1 MSLFEVSILLI
12 TIFLAVTIVW
22 TTMRVGI
29 SPMPSS
35 AHAYQA
41 MLKLTE
47 DTGKGPIYDLGSG
60 WGTLVIRMAIKFPKR
75 QVVGY
80 ELSLL
85 PYLVSL
91 SVKRLMK
98 LENLNLYRKDFMKAD
113 LSAASVLVCYLY
125 PGAMSELDHLIEERT
140 QQTTPPSSVNR
151 HDLKHQRCKPDF
163 VISNNF
169 ALPSRVPES
178 LIRLDDIYRSPVYRY
193 DLSLPVKH
201 TD

>member
-1 MSLFEVSILLI
+1 MSLLEICILLI
-12 TIFLAVTIVW
+12 TLFLAITIVW

-60 WGTLVIRMAIKFPKR
+60 WGTLVVRMAIKFPKR

-85 PYLVSL
+85 PYLMSL
-91 SVKRLMK
+91 SVKRLMR
-98 LENLNLYRKDFMKAD
+98 LDNLNLYRQDFMKAD
-113 LSAASVLVCYLY
+113 LSAASILVCYLY
-125 PGAMSELDHLIEERT
+125 PEAMAELDHLIEKRPH
-140 QQTTPPSSVNR
+140 QSTPLSSVNR
-151 HDLKHQRCKPDF
+151 HALKHQRCKPDF

-178 LIRLDDIYRSPVYRY
+178 LIRLNDLYRSPVYRY
-193 DLSLPVKH
+193 DLSLPVKQ